1 MRVLVFNGAPR
12 YHDISIALAQVFV
25 QAAAEHL
32 AAASVQVVHLHQV
45 AADLGRAQSL
55 LQLSDSAAEA
65 YQQVLDAD
73 LLIFSVPQYA
83 AGLPGL
89 FTHFFDLLDLTAL
102 RGKVALIA
110 ATGSG
115 LYSPLLDTQ
124 LRPLLDHFGLFVMPM
139 DSYLPH
145 AAFTKVAAINST
157 LITDQQALAR
167 IRFCTQQAISL
178 VAAKLRSVA

>member
-12 YHDISIALAQVFV
+12 RSAVNLALTQVFV
-25 QAAAEHL
+25 EAL
-32 AAASVQVVHLHQV
+32 VNYTPITLQVLHLHQIASDV
-45 AADLGRAQSL
+45 GCAESL
-55 LQLSDSAAEA
+55 LQLPDSAAEA
-65 YQQVLDAD
+65 YQQALDAD
-73 LLIFSVPQYA
+73 LIIFIVPQYA

-89 FTHFFDLLDLTAL
+89 FCHFFELLDPTAL

-124 LRPLLDHFGLFVMPM
+124 LRPLLDKFGLFVMPV

-145 AAFTKVAAINST
+145 AAFAQQPGIHTCLLSEP
-157 LITDQQALAR
+157 QALAR
-167 IRFCTQQAISL
+167 IRFSTQQAVSL
-178 VAAKLRSVA
+178 VAAKLRSAA